1 MANNIPGPN
10 DTALTEFLAA
20 VNAATTPAVLVES
33 YFCPNGVDDDDNAI
47 PTVGLTAYAPSS
59 PSFTGQAGIISM
71 FQEVFS
77 AFQNF
82 AFTQIADSS
91 RLYSSDQSQIAIQA
105 VMTGIQHGSW
115 FPKGSGHFSQ
125 PISGIYP
132 SGKNM
137 NIPVCAVFVFDD
149 DNQITNLS
157 LFFDRYRMQI
167 QLQ

>member
-20 VNAATTPAVLVES
+20 VNAATSPATLVET
-33 YFCPNGVDDDDNAI
+33 YFCPNGFDAYGNPI

-59 PSFTGQAGIISM
+59 PSFTDQADIISL
-71 FQEVFS
+71 FQEIFS

-82 AFTQIADSS
+82 AFAQIVGSS
-91 RLYSSDQSQIAIQA
+91 RLYSSDLSQIAIQA
-105 VMTGIQHGSW
+105 VMTGTQHGSW
-115 FPKGSGHFSQ
+115 FPKGSGHYSQ

-132 SGKNM
+132 GGKNM
-137 NIPVCAVFVFDD
+137 TIPICAVFAFDAGS
-149 DNQITNLS
+149 QITNLS
-157 LFFDRYRMQI
+157 LFFDRYRMQQ